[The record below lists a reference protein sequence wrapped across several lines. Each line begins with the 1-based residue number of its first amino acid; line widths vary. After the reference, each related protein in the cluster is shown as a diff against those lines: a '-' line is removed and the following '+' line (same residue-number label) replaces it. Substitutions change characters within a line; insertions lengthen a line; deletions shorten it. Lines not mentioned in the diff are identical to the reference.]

1 MAVSR
6 EETFLKNLKQS
17 DYDYNVSMQ
26 SSKGF
31 EEKTINCKY
40 MIIYMDEL

>member
-17 DYDYNVSMQ
+17 DYDNVSMQ